1 MLKSIDHFALI
12 IAISERQAC
21 HTARMQ
27 QIQYYFLLCNYS
39 SHAKKY
45 STYNFTVMKWGTN
58 FDEWLFVFDVLVY
71 GCVPIVYCRW
81 PSKVADWRVRSL
93 LARFKIWDNDQ
104 GQKAV
109 HFCNK
114 LLFISSG
121 FDNTSREIF
130 TSKIYGSPFFEIQV
144 IRKNWVAKILLPQ
157 SHQY

>member
-93 LARFKIWDNDQ
+93 ASKSGTTTKDKRLCTFVINCFLFPLDSTTHQGKFSHQKYMEARSSRFKPYE
-104 GQKAV
+104 K
-109 HFCNK
+109 
-114 LLFISSG
+114 
-121 FDNTSREIF
+121 TE
-130 TSKIYGSPFFEIQV
+130 
-144 IRKNWVAKILLPQ
+144 
-157 SHQY
+157 